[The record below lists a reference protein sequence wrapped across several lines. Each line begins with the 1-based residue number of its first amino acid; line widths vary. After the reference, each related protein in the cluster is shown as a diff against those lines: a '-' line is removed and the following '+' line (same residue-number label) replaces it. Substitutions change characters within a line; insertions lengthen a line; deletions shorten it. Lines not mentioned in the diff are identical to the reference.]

1 MVLIIPLISPGNRLN
16 EPNLFSIN
24 FLSRTHCLLQSSTM
38 AYVLRRHIRENNPN
52 KPIDHDEED
61 GGERQ
66 ASSKPSFQPRF
77 ISMLIHIKENSLK
90 KSETLDTPY
99 PLIRGERRGV

>member
-1 MVLIIPLISPGNRLN
+1 M
-16 EPNLFSIN
+16 
-24 FLSRTHCLLQSSTM
+24 QSSTM

-66 ASSKPSFQPRF
+66 ASSKPSFQPIF
-77 ISMLIHIKENSLK
+77 ISMLIHINENSLK
-90 KSETLDTPY
+90 KSETLDTP
-99 PLIRGERRGV
+99 PPPSEVWI